1 MSAPFW
7 RRPAASPR
15 PTSIVD
21 GWLCRCCGRN
31 YRLTHPYKWIG
42 VGKAR
47 RRVCVECLA
56 AKAQA

>member
-1 MSAPFW
+1 MSADIW
-7 RRPAASPR
+7 RRPAASTR
-15 PTSIVD
+15 PSTIVD
-21 GWLCRCCGRN
+21 GWLCRRCGRN